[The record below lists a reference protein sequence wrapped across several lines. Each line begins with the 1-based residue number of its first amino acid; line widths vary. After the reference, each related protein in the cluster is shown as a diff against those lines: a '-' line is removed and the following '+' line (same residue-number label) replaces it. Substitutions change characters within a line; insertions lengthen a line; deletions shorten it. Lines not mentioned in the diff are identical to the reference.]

1 MNDCLQEVGRTGR
14 FLAIVGLALG
24 AAVLAALNIVLVI
37 VAADQKARAEI
48 PGPLMGCALM
58 FGFLSFASA
67 WMLARLLQR
76 SRSANQITMMP
87 VWFIQLFGV
96 FLGAGVVFTALVFD
110 EIFFVVEGLGLALSM
125 IFLPKLLPR
134 SRRTTAPAND
144 YPTADGALEE
154 ARSRRCD

>member
-1 MNDCLQEVGRTGR
+1 L
-14 FLAIVGLALG
+14 FAIVGLALA
-24 AAVLAALNIVLVI
+24 AAVLAALNILLVI
-37 VAADQKARAEI
+37 VAANQQARAEI

-67 WMLARLLQR
+67 WMLARLLRR

-96 FLGAGVVFTALVFD
+96 LFGAGIVFMALAWDQPLFAL
-110 EIFFVVEGLGLALSM
+110 EGLGLALSM

-134 SRRTTAPAND
+134 NPPEQST
-144 YPTADGALEE
+144 LE
-154 ARSRRCD
+154 A